1 MAVFCWIWFVS
12 DVKRIISF
20 SFHGRFS
27 PLPQIRFVS
36 AHTLSSMTG
45 FPAAL
50 FTFVFPN
57 FVSQGV
63 FALTFPLV
71 RASFAPFMQF
81 CGFESSDAHR
91 PHDSYSPTTPQFIV
105 LAIVSRPVEHYR
117 VVAAKTAAPSNGDVA
132 EPLPT
137 SSVSSANST
146 ATALANA
153 SFPHR
158 MPIFR
163 EARIVNRVALRAC
176 GSCRARRTSA
186 PLATTGSNSA
196 AAAASLASNRTSK

>member
-1 MAVFCWIWFVS
+1 MSSLLFL
-12 DVKRIISF
+12 
-20 SFHGRFS
+20 S
-27 PLPQIRFVS
+27 PSRPR
-36 AHTLSSMTG
+36 TG

-71 RASFAPFMQF
+71 RASFRNCTIHAILRHSVHLCPAMARSRLVILSQ
-81 CGFESSDAHR
+81 HL
-91 PHDSYSPTTPQFIV
+91 QFIV
-105 LAIVSRPVEHYR
+105 LAIVSRPVEHFR
-117 VVAAKTAAPSNGDVA
+117 VVAAKAAVPPNDEAA
-132 EPLPT
+132 EPLPAP
-137 SSVSSANST
+137 SASANSA
-146 ATALANA
+146 ATVLANA

-176 GSCRARRTSA
+176 GSCRARRSSA

-196 AAAASLASNRTSK
+196 AATAASLAPNRAQK